1 MNGTKRLPFELQAQ
15 AAGGAARACRFE
27 TLHGPVQTPLF
38 MPVGTQAT
46 VKAQWPQDLQ
56 RAGSQV
62 LLANT
67 YHLLLRPG
75 TAVFEAMGGIH
86 RFMRWDKPV
95 LTDSGGY
102 QIFSLP
108 KSRRISEEGALF
120 SSYVNGEPILLSPER
135 SIAVQRSIGSDI
147 MMVLDECVPSDAPF
161 AEVKRAVELT
171 QRWAA
176 RSLTARADSPQA
188 LFAIVQGAL
197 FLELRKR
204 SAAGLLELP
213 FDGYALGGLAVG
225 ESKAQREDTCEYAA
239 GLLPEDR
246 PRYLMGVG
254 TPLDVLE
261 AVHRGIDM
269 MDCVIPTKVASRGLA
284 YSWQGTLEMRRGVYR
299 VDPRPLDERC
309 GCPACQG
316 GFSRAYLHHLT
327 KTQEVLGWQL
337 IGLHNLWFYHD
348 LMRQIRESVL
358 RGDFA
363 QCHRRWREVLDAQ
376 DTDYPVRPP
385 VRKRPLAPTENGP
398 WVLRQ
403 ENGGLA
409 RIEHSQLG
417 LCWSGQLDA
426 AEAKEVAV
434 WVGEV
439 LAQCE
444 ALGQAQSHCVDAGEL
459 RLGLR
464 GMALALAYKEALVQ
478 GRRLCALEI
487 RSHRGDLRP
496 MKLALAHL
504 RHFEGLRH
512 GSLQALMKRGRWVS
526 RRAPGLSWVLEGWPV
541 AEEASQE

>member
-1 MNGTKRLPFELQAQ
+1 
-15 AAGGAARACRFE
+15 
-27 TLHGPVQTPLF
+27 
-38 MPVGTQAT
+38 
-46 VKAQWPQDLQ
+46 
-56 RAGSQV
+56 
-62 LLANT
+62 
-67 YHLLLRPG
+67 
-75 TAVFEAMGGIH
+75 MGGIH
-86 RFMRWDKPV
+86 RFMRWDRPV

-108 KSRRISEEGALF
+108 KSRRISEEGAVF
-120 SSYVNGEPILLSPER
+120 SSYVNGESILLSPER

-176 RSLTARADSPQA
+176 RSLTARGDSPQA

-197 FLELRKR
+197 FPELRRR
-204 SAAGLLELP
+204 SAGGLLELP

-269 MDCVIPTKVASRGLA
+269 MDCVIPTKVARRGLA

-363 QCHRRWREVLDAQ
+363 QCHRRWRAVLDAE
-376 DTDYPVRPP
+376 DADYPVTPP
-385 VRKRPLAPTENGP
+385 QRKRPVAPKALGP
-398 WVLRQ
+398 WSLSPDEGMGWCLLEASSLRRLYAKPRSDEESALQ
-403 ENGGLA
+403 GWVA
-409 RIEHSQLG
+409 SQLESCAVVG
-417 LCWSGQLDA
+417 LEQGR
-426 AEAKEVAV
+426 EVDL
-434 WVGEV
+434 GEIDLGWRL
-439 LAQCE
+439 LA
-444 ALGQAQSHCVDAGEL
+444 LVDAYEQAVVQGRELAAL
-459 RLGLR
+459 RLRCRVADLR
-464 GMALALAYKEALVQ
+464 PLQLALAN
-478 GRRLCALEI
+478 
-487 RSHRGDLRP
+487 
-496 MKLALAHL
+496 L

-512 GSLQALMKRGRWVS
+512 GSLQALVKRGQWCS
-526 RRAPGLSWVLEGWPV
+526 RRAPGLSCVLEGWQ
-541 AEEASQE
+541 EAAMNE